1 MSMIL
6 SMNKIFF
13 VTAVV
18 LAFAGALIMID
29 SAPIQAAHACPNK
42 TNGAA
47 AQNAN
52 PTTPTNLNAQLQPGS
67 SPLAAGQT
75 A

>member
-1 MSMIL
+1 MIP
-6 SMNKIFF
+6 SMNKILFA
-13 VTAVV
+13 TAVL

-29 SAPIQAAHACPNK
+29 GAPIQTAHACPNQS
-42 TNGAA
+42 NGAA

-52 PTTPTNLNAQLQPGS
+52 PTTPTNLNSQLQPGS
-67 SPLAAGQT
+67 SQLAAGQT